1 MAAKRNWK
9 RCLILDSTT
18 MPRLTALKMNPDL
31 SHPFSQRFRLRSASA
46 FISFQPGGTRDAA
59 NESLTAAP
67 DGF

>member
-1 MAAKRNWK
+1 
-9 RCLILDSTT
+9 
-18 MPRLTALKMNPDL
+18 MPHLTALKMNPDL
-31 SHPFSQRFRLRSASA
+31 SHPFSQRFRLRSAPA